1 MVAAGAATPMMN
13 LSKPAQDEALLN
25 VGRLCV
31 LRRNGGYS
39 EDEIAQK
46 LGFNSAAVMH
56 MQLEN
61 LGLPGLITKAPSGQG
76 KQRKARSSG
85 DATKLP
91 AAADAK
97 ELFRRDLK
105 RLQSAL
111 DELPSLEEYLQ
122 SERFV
127 TYSKIEDG
135 EVHYHKSMFPD
146 EAAWQEFCQTY
157 GENPASEELWLPVEP
172 FAQPRGARVTPWP
185 GLTHLIAMHALMNGS
200 VDGVIAALHPSPDQV
215 DRTELYKKR
224 GLVQEFKSFEAKIA
238 KVVRGSKT
246 REGKHAGEVSR
257 EDHHVAWELIRSL
270 YEKGYSD
277 KEIHDRLKEEGD
289 LDEDGR
295 FAREKYTVDDIT
307 RLRHLHLPLPVQGP

>member
-13 LSKPAQDEALLN
+13 LSKPAQKEAFLN
-25 VGRLCV
+25 VGRLCI
-31 LRRNGGYS
+31 LRGDGGYS

-46 LGFNSAAVMH
+46 LGFESAAAMYV
-56 MQLEN
+56 QLKN
-61 LGLPGLITKAPSGQG
+61 LGLPDWITKAPSGQG
-76 KQRKARSSG
+76 KKRNPRSSG
-85 DATKLP
+85 GATKLP
-91 AAADAK
+91 AAAGAK
-97 ELFRRDLK
+97 ELFRRDLE
-105 RLQSAL
+105 RLQWAL

-157 GENPASEELWLPVEP
+157 GENPASEELWLPVKP

-200 VDGVIAALHPSPDQV
+200 VDGVIDALHPNPAQV

-257 EDHHVAWELIRSL
+257 EDHHVAWELIRPL

-277 KEIHDRLKEEGD
+277 KEIYDKLKEEGD
-289 LDEDGR
+289 LDEDDR
-295 FAREKYTVDDIT
+295 CTREKYTVDDIT
-307 RLRHLHLPLPVQGP
+307 RLRHLHLPSPV